1 MAPDPASISRGD
13 VGFRYS
19 NYDAPLWVRE
29 NTDEGRW
36 HRPGDGPTQYLA
48 LAPSGAWAELI
59 RHEGLT
65 TEEETAEVRTLLF
78 IIRLTE
84 TGIADYRSFERAGLA
99 SFDPAALVD
108 EDYSACQVEGA
119 RLRREGFGGV
129 LAPSAAL
136 PGVLNLTLFGARYPV
151 RWDARPRL
159 PSAVPAA
166 TAARGA
172 PPRGVVAQV
181 RHRRAEHSLL
191 RQYEI
196 MERAEGVQARA
207 RREQEE

>member
-1 MAPDPASISRGD
+1 MAPDPASTSRAD

-29 NTDEGRW
+29 NSDEGRW
-36 HRPGDGPTQYLA
+36 HRPVDGPTQYLA
-48 LAPSGAWAELI
+48 LSPAGAWAELI

-65 TEEETAEVRTLLF
+65 TEEEVAEVRTLLF
-78 IIRLTE
+78 IVRFDQ
-84 TGIADYRSFERAGLA
+84 TGVADYRSFEQADLAG
-99 SFDPAALVD
+99 FEPAALVD
-108 EDYSACQVEGA
+108 ENYSPCQEEGA
-119 RLRREGFGGV
+119 RLRREGYGGV

-136 PGVLNLTLFGARYPV
+136 PGTLNLTLLGARYPV
-151 RWDARPRL
+151 RWDARPLL

-166 TAARGA
+166 AVARGA

-181 RHRRAEHSLL
+181 RQRGAEHSLA

-196 MERAEGVQARA
+196 MKRAEAVQARA
-207 RREQEE
+207 RRQQEE